1 MPALHYGQFGIA
13 ETGVISRRE
22 LSSIVDVRDSSVA
35 DLRHR
40 LTGPA
45 FLPGEPGYSQECSTY
60 NLLTPLRPRVA
71 VGAETAADV
80 QAAVRFAAEHG
91 LGVAVRGG
99 GHIVAYDRL
108 ARIKRDY
115 DPANMF
121 RINHNIE
128 PA

>member
-1 MPALHYGQFGIA
+1 MRRAAQWLWGTMSALSYGRFGIA
-13 ETGVISRRE
+13 KTGVILRRE
-22 LSSIVDVRDSSVA
+22 LPSIIDVRDSSVA

-45 FLPGEPGYSQECSTY
+45 FLPGEPGYLQECSTY

-91 LGVAVRGG
+91 LGVAVRERGRGG
-99 GHIVAYDRL
+99 EDHDRDG
-108 ARIKRDY
+108 ARH
-115 DPANMF
+115 P
-121 RINHNIE
+121 
-128 PA
+128 